1 MIAWRWQQ
9 VGAWV
14 ALVLAAVAAVL
25 IALRPDPY
33 DALRRADKAFAAG
46 KYRAALSA
54 YSTLTETLSDAAL
67 RRGIVLIVRGEVDPA
82 RRSLIAAI
90 KAGLRPRDYQLAV
103 LYLGR
108 VAAMEGD
115 IAAARQTWQ
124 SLTRCDPDRCV
135 QRDLLLA
142 DDDLRNGRIE
152 EALAT
157 YRVIALDALP
167 ADWASFVIG
176 QRAILA
182 ALVNSAATPDLTVP
196 ATPFPPDPFAHPL
209 LPSAPDPATLAAVF
223 AAEPAARPQL
233 LGQLALDLGYD
244 RLALAF
250 LAQVDPAGP
259 HGLAAAIYRAY
270 AHLRLGDRQQGVEQ
284 LEQLAAAYPADP
296 RIGPLLALAYLNS
309 GDLEAAGERLRRL
322 RDSGHSGP
330 ALALAEAGLAL
341 AHRDFVAAA
350 DAYEQA
356 VIAAPI
362 AERARYAL
370 LAARFHLD
378 SGFER
383 CTSGLQAAQAAANV
397 LPNDPEALTVLAGTR
412 YYCGDAAG
420 AQVAAA
426 AALEAGADVEA
437 RFYYGLALSASGDLT
452 NGRAALELVADQ
464 APASVWRRRAE
475 TALELLG
482 GKRNGASGFIR
493 RLSRFDVLFASAPS
507 LFLG

>member
-1 MIAWRWQQ
+1 
-9 VGAWV
+9 
-14 ALVLAAVAAVL
+14 
-25 IALRPDPY
+25 
-33 DALRRADKAFAAG
+33 
-46 KYRAALSA
+46 
-54 YSTLTETLSDAAL
+54 
-67 RRGIVLIVRGEVDPA
+67 
-82 RRSLIAAI
+82 RSLIAAI
-90 KAGLRPRDYQLAV
+90 KDGLRPRDYQLAV

-124 SLTRCDPDRCV
+124 SLTHCDPDRCA

-152 EALAT
+152 EALTT
-157 YRVIALDALP
+157 YRAIALDALP
-167 ADWASFVIG
+167 TDWASFVIG
-176 QRAILA
+176 RRAILT
-182 ALVNSAATPDLTVP
+182 ALVNAAVIPDLTVS
-196 ATPFPPDPFAHPL
+196 ATPFPSDPFAHPL
-209 LPSAPDPATLAAVF
+209 LPSAPDPAILAAVF

-250 LAQVDPAGP
+250 LTQVDPAGP
-259 HGLAAAIYRAY
+259 HGLTAAIYRAY
-270 AHLRLGDRQQGVEQ
+270 AHLRLGDWQQGVAQ
-284 LEQLAAAYPADP
+284 LEQLAAAHPADP
-296 RIGPLLALAYLNS
+296 RIGSLLTLAYLNS
-309 GDLEAAGERLRRL
+309 GDLEAAAARLQQL
-322 RDSGHSGP
+322 RDAGHRGP
-330 ALALAEAGLAL
+330 ALALAQAGLAL
-341 AHRDFVAAA
+341 AQRDFVAAA

-356 VIAAPI
+356 VITAPT

-426 AALEAGADVEA
+426 AALEAGAGVEA

-475 TALELLG
+475 TALELIA
-482 GKRNGASGFIR
+482 R
-493 RLSRFDVLFASAPS
+493 
-507 LFLG
+507 

>member
-1 MIAWRWQQ
+1 MIAWRWRQF
-9 VGAWV
+9 GAWV
-14 ALVLAAVAAVL
+14 TLALAAVATVL

-33 DALRRADKAFAAG
+33 DALRRADARFAAG
-46 KYRAALSA
+46 HYRAALAA
-54 YSTLTETLSDAAL
+54 YTELATTLSEAAL
-67 RRGIVLIVRGEVDPA
+67 RRGIVFTVRGEVDPA
-82 RRSLIAAI
+82 RRALVAAI

-108 VAAMEGD
+108 VAAIEGD

-124 SLTRCDPDRCV
+124 SLSHCDPDRCA

-152 EALAT
+152 AALAV
-157 YRVIALDALP
+157 YRAVALDALP

-176 QRAILA
+176 RRAMVA
-182 ALVNSAATPDLTVP
+182 ALVDSAATPDLTIP
-196 ATPFPPDPFAHPL
+196 ATSFPPDPFTQPL
-209 LPSAPDPATLAAVF
+209 LPPAPDPATLAAVF

-233 LGQLALDLGYD
+233 LGQLALDLGFN

-284 LEQLAAAYPADP
+284 LEQLAAAHPDDP

-309 GDLEAAGERLRRL
+309 GDLEAAGERLQRL
-322 RDSGHSGP
+322 HAAGHGGP
-330 ALALAEAGLAL
+330 ALALAQAGLAL
-341 AHRDFVAAA
+341 AQRDFVAAA

-356 VIAAPI
+356 VIAAPV
-362 AERARYAL
+362 AERPRYAL

-383 CTSGLQAAQAAANV
+383 CTSGLQAAQAVVNV
-397 LPNDPEALTVLAGTR
+397 LPTDPEALTVLAGTR

-420 AQVAAA
+420 AQAAAA
-426 AALEAGADVEA
+426 AALEAGAGVEA
-437 RFYYGLALSASGDLT
+437 RFYYGLALSAAGDRA

-464 APASVWRRRAE
+464 APASMWRQRAE
-475 TALELLG
+475 TALELIG
-482 GKRNGASGFIR
+482 GR
-493 RLSRFDVLFASAPS
+493 
-507 LFLG
+507 